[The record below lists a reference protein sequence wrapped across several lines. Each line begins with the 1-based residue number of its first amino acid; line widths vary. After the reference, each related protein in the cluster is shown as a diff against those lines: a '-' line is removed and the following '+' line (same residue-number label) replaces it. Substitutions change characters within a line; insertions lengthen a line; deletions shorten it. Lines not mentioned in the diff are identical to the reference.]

1 MERLL
6 QERCVGNQLHERM
19 LLVSTARTH
28 HLIGLRNAAC
38 LSGIVA
44 DCLVSAN
51 GVVNDPMATAPGPL
65 SASASD

>member
-1 MERLL
+1 MEDGAAAAGALRG
-6 QERCVGNQLHERM
+6 EPAAM